1 MGCVIGACA
10 ADHRRYQKLV
20 LGLNGVIL
28 PAVAGRRNHAPHGS
42 RALVSVDDESYI
54 RPDGAPRRRVGA
66 THTAPPVP
74 LPRRPL
80 LVPHASSTRAARGAA
95 SPPGDREEFVKA
107 FSRFDAT
114 MFVAGSMIGSAIF
127 IVPADILRQVISPG
141 LLLVVWAIT
150 GVVIV
155 FGALSYGE
163 LSAMYPQTGGL
174 YVYLREGLSPLFG
187 YLYGWAL
194 FCVIQSG
201 AIAAVAVA
209 FARFTAVLFPALTPD
224 VFVGVTVH
232 LPSGPIDVG
241 LSWQRLLAILSIAIL
256 TWINVRG
263 VKRAAALQTAL
274 TVLKTSAL
282 CGLIVIGLTI
292 GRHPAAVAAN
302 FGAAFWPASGFH
314 WSTLPIVG
322 AAMVGS
328 IAAADLWYQI
338 GYAGGEIKNPERDI
352 PAAMVRGALLVVIL
366 YFLANVAYLC
376 ILPASGLASAPQ
388 DRVGST
394 ALQAVFG
401 APGLYVMAA
410 AVALSCFGCNAAL
423 ILSAPRVY
431 YAMARDGLF
440 FGPTGRLHPRYK
452 TPAAALIA
460 QAVWSSML
468 CLSGTYSQLLDYM
481 VFASLLFYLLTVFA
495 LFALRVK
502 RPDAPRPVKAVGYP
516 VLPGLY
522 MAVIAL
528 LCVDLLVKKPQ
539 YTWPGLAIV
548 AMGVPVYYLWRGLAP
563 RQTHEAAVEGSTPVS
578 SPP

>member
-1 MGCVIGACA
+1 MTS
-10 ADHRRYQKLV
+10 
-20 LGLNGVIL
+20 GVDTK
-28 PAVAGRRNHAPHGS
+28 AGR
-42 RALVSVDDESYI
+42 
-54 RPDGAPRRRVGA
+54 DG
-66 THTAPPVP
+66 
-74 LPRRPL
+74 
-80 LVPHASSTRAARGAA
+80 
-95 SPPGDREEFVKA
+95 EEFVKA
-107 FSRFDAT
+107 FSRFDAV

-127 IVPADILRQVISPG
+127 IVPADIVREVTSPS
-141 LLLVVWAIT
+141 LLLVVWAVT

-174 YVYLREGLSPLFG
+174 YIYLREGISPLFG

-201 AIAAVAVA
+201 AIAAVGAA
-209 FARFTAVLFPALTPD
+209 FARFTGVLFPAVSPD
-224 VFVGVTVH
+224 VFAGVTVH
-232 LPSGPIDVG
+232 LPSGPIEVG
-241 LSWQRLLAILSIAIL
+241 LSWQRILAILSIVVL
-256 TWINVRG
+256 TWVNVRG

-274 TVLKTSAL
+274 TILKTSAL
-282 CGLIVIGLTI
+282 CGLILIGLTI
-292 GRHPAAVAAN
+292 GRNPAALTAN
-302 FGAAFWPASGFH
+302 FGGTFWPAGGFH
-314 WSTLPIVG
+314 WSTLPVIG

-352 PAAMVRGALLVVIL
+352 PVAMVRGALLVVIL

-376 ILPASGLASAPQ
+376 ILPGDAIANAPQ

-401 APGLYVMAA
+401 APGLYIMAA

-440 FGPTGRLHPRYK
+440 FQPAARLHPRYK
-452 TPAAALIA
+452 TPTVALIA
-460 QAVWSSML
+460 QAVWSSIL

-481 VFASLLFYLLTVFA
+481 VFASLLFYLFTVYC
-495 LFALRVK
+495 LFSLRVK

-516 VLPGLY
+516 LLPALY
-522 MAVIAL
+522 MGVIAM
-528 LCVDLLVKKPQ
+528 LCIDLLVKKPQ
-539 YTWPGLAIV
+539 YTWPGLVIV
-548 AMGVPVYYLWRGLAP
+548 ALGIPVYYLWRAGAS
-563 RQTHEAAVEGSTPVS
+563 RREAEQAIDVS
-578 SPP
+578 ASV